1 MYHID
6 NNTVLNSTAKALENR
21 LGPHATEAQLTQN
34 VLNQIQ
40 KGRRVLKPFR
50 PRKFCMYPNP
60 PKMDDFNIGEGLGNI
75 SLQPIIDHLNN
86 FKQNIIREIKTKLQA
101 MGPENSKDTKLAAGA
116 VQIIQEVYNAAKC
129 FSQIVTNVNNTIN
142 AYIQGCNLIV
152 SQLVTQ
158 INTLTTQ
165 VNTLKRMFL
174 TPTNLNQLEA
184 MVGKE
189 LVDQLNR
196 ITAIFDMLGIINQM
210 INTIESTEKELKSL
224 ANTDKKIRMQMKCSL
239 MTLKTSIDGLNR
251 ALSNKAI
258 IESNIEYANGLIMK
272 DDYLDDFNFTEDLL
286 ESSFNWSITNHNS
299 LSDYSTIDEYGIL
312 DKADSMFRSYI
323 TSSKPILIQS
333 RSQSGYI
340 VVPDGTDGLITLGV
354 DESFP
359 TNVMLTLEL
368 SINDGETIIIAKNS
382 SNNTPDAGELIK
394 INRGEYISEGINSFD
409 YIKSFKQDSKTYR
422 IILNA
427 EKDASE
433 IKIGTLY
440 TFIDPMTSD
449 AWCAKWTNNTTG
461 KVSLIPYL
469 YKVIEVNLAEVIL
482 ERQDSLPAS
491 RFFSGNQSY
500 TYSVGNTYDNCCFP
514 GVNGNYGDGG
524 NGEHYSYSVSGDIPN
539 IGTFYSKDYN
549 SDRFLIYDNT
559 QDSNLSYAKTSDPYV
574 YNLNNE
580 MKITS
585 SEFNI
590 LTMKKYEPSSL
601 SKIPHANDRIKCKNW
616 TLNLYVAGEQLN
628 INNLSFN
635 KIYPTDNQSI
645 VAMKAHWGFIPD
657 ME

>member
-6 NNTVLNSTAKALENR
+6 NNTVLNSTAKALENH

-50 PRKFCMYPNP
+50 PRQLCMYPNQ
-60 PKMDDFNIGEGLGNI
+60 PKRDDFNINEGLGNV

-116 VQIIQEVYNAAKC
+116 VEIIQEVYNAAKC

-142 AYIQGCNLIV
+142 AYIQGCNIIIAQLI
-152 SQLVTQ
+152 TQ

-165 VNTLKRMFL
+165 VNTLKRMLL

-184 MVGKE
+184 AVGKE
-189 LVDQLNR
+189 LIEKLNKA
-196 ITAIFDMLGIINQM
+196 TAIFDMLGIVNEM
-210 INTIESTEKELKSL
+210 VNVIENTEKQLNSL
-224 ANTDKKIRMQMKCSL
+224 ASTDKKIKMQIKCSL
-239 MTLKTSIDGLNR
+239 IALKTAINGLNR

-258 IESNIEYANGLIMK
+258 IESNIEYANSLVMD
-272 DDYLDDFNFTEDLL
+272 DDYLNDFSFTEDLL
-286 ESSFNWSITNHNS
+286 ESSFNWSVTNHNS

-312 DKADSMFRSYI
+312 DKADSMFKSYI
-323 TSSKPILIQS
+323 TSCKPILIQS

-340 VVPDGTDGLITLGV
+340 VVPDGTDGLISLGV
-354 DESFP
+354 DKSFP

-368 SINDGETIIIAKNS
+368 SINDGETIVIAKNS
-382 SNNTPDAGELIK
+382 SNNMPDTGELIK
-394 INRGEYISEGINSFD
+394 INSGEYISEGINSFD
-409 YIKSFKQDSKTYR
+409 YIRSIKQDDKTYK

-427 EKDASE
+427 EKDASK

-440 TFIDPMTSD
+440 TFMDPMTSD
-449 AWCAKWTNNTTG
+449 IWCGKWTNNSTG

-469 YKVIEVNLAEVIL
+469 YKVINVNLVEITL
-482 ERQDSLPAS
+482 ERQDALKSS
-491 RFFSGNQSY
+491 SFFSDSASY
-500 TYSVGNTYDNCCFP
+500 TYAVGNDYDHS
-514 GVNGNYGDGG
+514 
-524 NGEHYSYSVSGDIPN
+524 HYPYITSGDIPD

-549 SDRFLIYDNT
+549 SDRFLIYDDT
-559 QDSNLSYAKTSDPYV
+559 QDSNLSYTKTSDPYT

-580 MKITS
+580 TKITS
-585 SEFNI
+585 TDFNI
-590 LTMKKYEPSSL
+590 LTMNKYEPSSL
-601 SKIPHANDRIKCKNW
+601 SRIPHANDKIKCKNW
-616 TLNLYVAGEQLN
+616 TLSLYVAGDQSS
-628 INNLSFN
+628 INKLSFN
-635 KIYPTDNQSI
+635 KIYPTDNQSV

-657 ME
+657 TK